1 MDIYFEEQYAK
12 LYENENEK
20 VEVFE
25 YKNEL
30 GRGRNIFL
38 KRKIFSK
45 NLKKQYFDI
54 ITPYGYGGPVF
65 EVSDENRERFIEE
78 YFIEFSKYCEKNNI
92 VSEFIRFHPL
102 LENQKSLEK
111 IYKIIHV
118 ADTVFINMKIE
129 EKIMDNM
136 SSKSRNKVRKA
147 IKKGLIFEEDSNLKE
162 IEEFK
167 KIYYETMKKNNA
179 DELYYFNEDYF
190 KDILKLGKSIKLFN
204 VRKEDRILSSS
215 IVLFGEKYIHYHLTA
230 NTLEGYEDAANNFL
244 LYNLALWGNKNGYE
258 KLHLG
263 GGYGGNESPLFS
275 FKKSMNENG
284 VIPFYVGKK
293 IWNEEIYKKLVEEVK
308 LTDIEKE
315 SSYFPIYRLKE

>member
-20 VEVFE
+20 VEIFE

-38 KRKIFSK
+38 KRKIFSQ
-45 NLKKQYFDI
+45 NLKEQYFDI

-65 EVSDENRERFIEE
+65 EVNDEDREKFIEE

-102 LENQKSLEK
+102 LENYKYLEK
-111 IYKIIHV
+111 NYEISYIS
-118 ADTVFINMKIE
+118 DTIFIDMKNE
-129 EKIMDNM
+129 EEIMKNM

-147 IKKGLIFEEDSNLKE
+147 IKKGLIFEEDSSLKE

-179 DELYYFNEDYF
+179 NESYYFNDDYF
-190 KDILKLGKSIKLFN
+190 KNILKLEKSIKLFN
-204 VRKEDRILSSS
+204 VKKEGRVLSSS
-215 IVLFGEKYIHYHLTA
+215 IVLFGEKYLHYHLTA

-284 VIPFYVGKK
+284 VIPFYIGKRIWHEKVYEMLVKEKK
-293 IWNEEIYKKLVEEVK
+293 IIIK
-308 LTDIEKE
+308 EKE
-315 SSYFPIYRLKE
+315 VNYFPLYRLED

>member
-20 VEVFE
+20 VEIFE

-38 KRKIFSK
+38 KRKIISQ
-45 NLKKQYFDI
+45 NLKEQYFDI

-65 EVSDENRERFIEE
+65 EVNDEDREKFIEE

-102 LENQKSLEK
+102 LENYKYLEK
-111 IYKIIHV
+111 NYEISYIS
-118 ADTVFINMKIE
+118 DTIFIDMKNE
-129 EKIMDNM
+129 EEIMKNM

-147 IKKGLIFEEDSNLKE
+147 IKKGLIFEEDSSLKE

-179 DELYYFNEDYF
+179 NESYYFNDDYF
-190 KDILKLGKSIKLFN
+190 KNILKLGRNIKLFN
-204 VRKEDRILSSS
+204 VKKEGRVLSSS
-215 IVLFGEKYIHYHLTA
+215 IVLFGEKYLHYHLTA

-293 IWNEEIYKKLVEEVK
+293 IWNEEVYRILVEERK
-308 LTDIEKE
+308 LTFEE
-315 SSYFPIYRLKE
+315 ENTNYFPLYRIK